1 MVWENKLGDQLVHEN
16 HQNIAA
22 TQLIQYFN
30 LVIKSARGA
39 IVTDV
44 EGKEYIDLMG
54 SDSAMNIGH
63 NHPKVVEAMKKQ
75 IDQFISYDAGYF
87 TNPTSIELG
96 KRLAALAPGD
106 GHNKVAYGT
115 SGSDATEALI
125 KFARA
130 ATGRSYIVSYDGA
143 YHGTTYGALTA
154 GACDVDMVRKIGPLL
169 PNIVHV
175 PFPNLYRRLPGESEH
190 DVTLRY
196 FEAFK
201 RPFETYLPVEETA
214 GIIIEPIQ
222 GDAGIIIPPKEY
234 VQLVYQFCREHG
246 ILFTVDEVNQG
257 LGRSGKFWSYQHF
270 DITPDLIAT
279 GKSLACGLPMSAVLG
294 SAEILD
300 SLKTSSYVFTAGGN
314 PVVASAAL
322 ATLDVI
328 DEEGLVQKSAE
339 DGLYAKQKFTELA
352 NKYDCIGDIRMLG
365 LNGGIE
371 LVKDR
376 QTKEPDPDA
385 AVKVIYRAFQKGI
398 IMVKLHGNVL
408 RFQPPLVITRQQLDQ
423 AFEILD
429 EVFNDLEHDRIQV
442 PQELIHKGW

>member
-1 MVWENKLGDQLVHEN
+1 MAWENKLGDELVHKN
-16 HQNIAA
+16 HYNIAA

-30 LVIKSARGA
+30 LVIKSAKGA
-39 IVTDV
+39 TITDV
-44 EGKEYIDLMG
+44 EGKKYIDLMG
-54 SDSAMNIGH
+54 SDSAVNIGH
-63 NHPKVVEAMKKQ
+63 SNPKVAEAMKKQ
-75 IDQFISYDAGYF
+75 IDRFISYDAGYF
-87 TNPTSIELG
+87 TNPVSIKLG
-96 KRLAALAPGD
+96 ERLASLAPGN

-125 KFARA
+125 KFSRA
-130 ATGRSYIVSYDGA
+130 YTGRQYIVSYDGA

-169 PNIVHV
+169 PGIVHV
-175 PFPNLYRRLPGESEH
+175 PYPNLYRRNPGESEH
-190 DVTLRY
+190 DVAVRY
-196 FEAFK
+196 FNAFK
-201 RPFETYLPVEETA
+201 RPFENFLPVEETA
-214 GIIIEPIQ
+214 GVIIEPIQ

-234 VQLVYQFCREHG
+234 IQMVYNFCREHG
-246 ILFTVDEVNQG
+246 ILFNVDEVNQG

-279 GKSLACGLPMSAVLG
+279 GKSLSSGLPLSAVLG

-314 PVVASAAL
+314 PVVAAAAL

-339 DGLYAKQKFTELA
+339 DGKYAKKKFDELA
-352 NKYDCIGDIRMLG
+352 DKYDCIGDVRMLG

-376 QTKEPDPDA
+376 QTKEPDPEA
-385 AVKVIYRAFQKGI
+385 AVKVIYRAFQKGV
-398 IMVKLHGNVL
+398 IMVKLNGNVL
-408 RFQPPLVITRQQLDQ
+408 RFQPPLVITRQQLDR
-423 AFEILD
+423 AFDILD
-429 EVFNDLEHDRIQV
+429 EVFDDLEHDRIKV
-442 PQELIHKGW
+442 PQELIHEGW